1 MRERYRNM
9 MERETLC
16 SETKTSILERMERA
30 DSRKTVRQHLRTVLI
45 AGCLCLMLAGTVF
58 TAMAV
63 NGFSLWASVTP
74 KEDGSYALEVSNR
87 LKLYAIETFSPAIQ
101 EDMAT
106 AESTSQ
112 IIPVRVENWQE
123 ALDYVSVPLLEN
135 ILLDNR
141 ALFQTENP
149 QNEDS
154 TWQLWVHLHPGLVY
168 ISRSYEMDGVLVNVQ
183 TGIFTEQYDGR
194 QIVNDGVPF
203 WWNYF
208 ELDGEGGITT
218 NAEYDDMFRGIIT
231 VDETWTDT
239 MTDGTNVLF
248 VRTKNQNT
256 GRYWYSAGYVYNGIA
271 YNVLVYDAEEVR
283 AWLQGHDPQ
292 KTTYNPEL
300 DYEGVLRLVIDG
312 FAFE

>member
-9 MERETLC
+9 MEHETLC
-16 SETKTSILERMERA
+16 CETKASILERM
-30 DSRKTVRQHLRTVLI
+30 DWTDGRKICRQHLRVALI
-45 AGCLCLMLAGTVF
+45 AVCLCLTLAGTVF

-63 NGFSLWASVTP
+63 NGFGLWASVTP

-87 LKLYAIETFSPAIQ
+87 LKLYAIETFSPTIQ
-101 EDMAT
+101 EDMAA
-106 AESTSQ
+106 AESTRQ
-112 IIPVRVENWQE
+112 IIPIRVENWQE

-141 ALFQTENP
+141 VFFQTVNP
-149 QNEDS
+149 QSEDS
-154 TWQLWVHLHPGLVY
+154 PWRLWVYLYPGLIF
-168 ISRSYEMDGVLVNVQ
+168 ISRSYEVDGVLVNVQ
-183 TGIFTEQYDGR
+183 TGIFTEQYEGR
-194 QIVNDGVPF
+194 LIVNDGVPF

-218 NAEYDDMFRGIIT
+218 TAEYDDTFHGIIT

-248 VRTKNQNT
+248 ARTKDENT
-256 GRYWYSAGYVYNGIA
+256 SRYWYSAGFVYDGIA

-292 KTTYNPEL
+292 EATYNPEL